1 MPLST
6 YQIMDCSYPS
16 KRMSNYVPIVAGEF
30 KPVESYTN
38 VSRHIGVQNG
48 LNEAGRHFANSVTV

>member
-1 MPLST
+1 
-6 YQIMDCSYPS
+6 MDCSYPS